1 MTDEL
6 WSWTASELAMA
17 IRSGRISSVAATTSA
32 LARMEAV
39 NPAINAV
46 VDPLPDDALEA
57 AHAADKA
64 LSQGVQPGPLHG
76 VPVTVKINVDYA
88 GRATT
93 NGVRAYANLIA
104 PEDGSVV
111 RNLRGAGAVM
121 IGRTN
126 TPCYSMR
133 WFTENALHGATLNPH
148 DPAITPGG
156 SSGGAGA
163 ATAAGIGA
171 IGHGNDIGGSVRYP
185 AYCCGLFGLRPTSGL
200 LPAYNPS
207 QMAERMIASQM
218 MAVQGPLARSVQD
231 IRLAMAALSA
241 PDPRDIW
248 QVPMPPSDASFRP
261 CRVAL
266 MATPPDCDS
275 DPEVI
280 AAIHE
285 AAAILTT
292 AGYSVEEVPTPSIE
306 EAADLWR
313 LIMVNE
319 MRVGLGRLIA
329 ENGDPEIQY
338 AYAAIE
344 QGVPDLDRDGFLKA
358 LAQRSRL
365 LRDWQLLFASH
376 PLVLTAVAWK
386 KPYPVGHDQT
396 NAAQFDSYYREVGP
410 TTMAPILG
418 LPGISVPVRSG
429 PGLPLGVQLLS
440 ARFGE
445 NALLAAAEV
454 IERANGPLLPVTP
467 GRAVG

>member
-1 MTDEL
+1 MTDAL

-17 IRSGRISSVAATTSA
+17 IRSGRISAVAATTSA

-93 NGVRAYANLIA
+93 SGVRAYANLIA

-111 RNLRGAGAVM
+111 RNLRAAGAVI

-171 IGHGNDIGGSVRYP
+171 MGHGNDIGGSVRYP
-185 AYCCGLFGLRPTSGL
+185 AYCCGVFGLRPTSGL
-200 LPAYNPS
+200 LPAFNPT
-207 QMAERMIASQM
+207 QLAERLIASQM
-218 MAVQGPLARSVQD
+218 MAVQGPLARSVHD
-231 IRLAMAALSA
+231 IRLAMAAMAA

-248 QVPMPPSDASFRP
+248 QVPMIALDAPATP
-261 CRVAL
+261 CRVAML
-266 MATPPDCDS
+266 ATPPDCDS

-285 AAAILTT
+285 AGAMLAS
-292 AGYSVEEVPTPSIE
+292 AGYSVEEVPVPSIQ

-319 MRVGLGRLIA
+319 MRVGLGRLI
-329 ENGDPEIQY
+329 EQNGDAEIKY
-338 AYAAIE
+338 AYRAIG
-344 QGVPDLDRDGFLKA
+344 QGIPDLDRDGFLSA

-365 LRDWQLLFASH
+365 LREWQLFFAQC
-376 PLVLTAVAWK
+376 PLVLTPVSWK
-386 KPYPVGHDQT
+386 KPYPVGHDQN
-396 NAAQFDSYYREVGP
+396 NAATFNSYYKEVGP

-418 LPGISVPVRSG
+418 LPGISVPVRTG
-429 PGLPLGVQLLS
+429 HGLPLGVQLLS

-445 NALLAAAEV
+445 PTLLAAAEV
-454 IERANGPLLPVTP
+454 IERANGPLAPVTP
-467 GRAVG
+467 PAG